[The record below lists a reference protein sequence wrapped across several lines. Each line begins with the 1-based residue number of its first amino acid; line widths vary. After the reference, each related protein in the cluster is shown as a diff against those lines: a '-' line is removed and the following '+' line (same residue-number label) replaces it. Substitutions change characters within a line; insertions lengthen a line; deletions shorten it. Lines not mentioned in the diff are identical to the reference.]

1 MTDLKGSETE
11 KNLLNIFA
19 GESKVRNKYT
29 FYSMIAKKEGYDYIS
44 KIFDEIANNEK
55 EHAKICFRLLNNGE
69 FPHTMENLEDAAK
82 GELFECSKLYPE
94 YAQKAREEGF
104 EHIADIFIYLAKIEK
119 DHEAKFRKLL
129 LSIKDDVQADGE
141 GNFIWECSLCGAT
154 FTQKERP
161 DYCPLCE
168 NEDIF
173 FFKKPL

>member
-11 KNLLNIFA
+11 KNLLNTFA

-82 GELFECSKLYPE
+82 VNCLN
-94 YAQKAREEGF
+94 
-104 EHIADIFIYLAKIEK
+104 
-119 DHEAKFRKLL
+119 
-129 LSIKDDVQADGE
+129 VQSYIL
-141 GNFIWECSLCGAT
+141 NMLKSQRRRVWT
-154 FTQKERP
+154 
-161 DYCPLCE
+161 YCRY
-168 NEDIF
+168 I
-173 FFKKPL
+173 